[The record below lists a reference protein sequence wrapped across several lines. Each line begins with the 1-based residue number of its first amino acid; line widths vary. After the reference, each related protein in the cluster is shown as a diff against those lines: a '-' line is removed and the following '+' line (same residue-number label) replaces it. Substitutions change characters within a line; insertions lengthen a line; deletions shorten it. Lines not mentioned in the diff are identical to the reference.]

1 MSFLWWFSP
10 RELWGNWL
18 SHIVVS
24 PMMLQTPSAPW
35 VLSLAP
41 SLGTMCSVQW
51 MNVSIHFYIW
61 QALEEPFRRQ
71 LHQGSV
77 SKILLASAIVS
88 GFGCCL
94 WDGSSGGAVSGW

>member
-41 SLGTMCSVQW
+41 SLG
-51 MNVSIHFYIW
+51 I
-61 QALEEPFRRQ
+61 
-71 LHQGSV
+71 
-77 SKILLASAIVS
+77 
-88 GFGCCL
+88 
-94 WDGSSGGAVSGW
+94 